1 VRIPNR
7 ALCARPG
14 FAIRLGRRGL
24 CGPRGS
30 ELLSTIQQL
39 QRGRLPRRS
48 SERQSRCS
56 TCARCT
62 SNRAHADA
70 KRRQPA
76 RRPLP
81 RQAAAR
87 ARRRALARG
96 VPALRGRLRT
106 LGEDVTETLERVP
119 TQWKVIQTCS
129 RGRRASHDPAP
140 PLSWRSQASAA
151 WSGYLIRGYG
161 QIMAIEIRRDLGKNP
176 TSFSCPSDA
185 SRA

>member
-1 VRIPNR
+1 VRTLMPSDASR
-7 ALCARPG
+7 RVARFPDK
-14 FAIRLGRRGL
+14 
-24 CGPRGS
+24 
-30 ELLSTIQQL
+30 
-39 QRGRLPRRS
+39 LPR
-48 SERQSRCS
+48 E
-56 TCARCT
+56 
-62 SNRAHADA
+62 
-70 KRRQPA
+70 
-76 RRPLP
+76 
-81 RQAAAR
+81 
-87 ARRRALARG
+87 RG
-96 VPALRGRLRT
+96 VEPSPAACPRCGGRLRT

-129 RGRRASHDPAP
+129 RGGRASHDPAP